1 MLKGIQKH
9 TGLFAIALKGV
20 GTIAI
25 ETNGTC
31 IKKNVMPNKKR
42 QRMNGN
48 YKIGERK
55 LFVNFFLPLKPISW
69 NKFYAGMHWTKRSQ
83 MIHEWRWAVITALQE
98 KGVKKV
104 EPLDPTFHIR
114 FTAYK
119 KTQVLD
125 VDNVC
130 VKPIIDGL
138 KDYGLIK
145 DDTPRY
151 IESIELW
158 SKIGLPEGVEVDIF
172 TLLN

>member
-1 MLKGIQKH
+1 
-9 TGLFAIALKGV
+9 
-20 GTIAI
+20 
-25 ETNGTC
+25 
-31 IKKNVMPNKKR
+31 
-42 QRMNGN
+42 
-48 YKIGERK
+48 
-55 LFVNFFLPLKPISW
+55 
-69 NKFYAGMHWTKRSQ
+69 MHWTKRSQ